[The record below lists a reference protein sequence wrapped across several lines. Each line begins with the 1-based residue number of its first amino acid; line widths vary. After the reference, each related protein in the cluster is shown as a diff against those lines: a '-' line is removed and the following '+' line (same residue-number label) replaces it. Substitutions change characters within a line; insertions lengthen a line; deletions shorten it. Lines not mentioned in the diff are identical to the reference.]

1 MIEAADAT
9 YNNWEMAFKRVKH
22 VQRPPPPLAD
32 DLHGSFIVAQREA
45 SNDRGSAVSSSAS
58 LPLHINTD
66 DSLMNGV
73 RYRAMRSRRK
83 VDFSMKMFAD
93 QIEQWYREHD
103 EKCSSQDE
111 GTPLLTLG
119 PRRRATPPPN
129 PASNE

>member
-9 YNNWEMAFKRVKH
+9 YHNWEMAFKRVKH
-22 VQRPPPPLAD
+22 AQRPPPPLAD
-32 DLHGSFIVAQREA
+32 DLHGSFIVAQRDA
-45 SNDRGSAVSSSAS
+45 NADIGSASSSAS

-73 RYRAMRSRRK
+73 RYRATRSRRK

-93 QIEQWYREHD
+93 QIENWYKEHD
-103 EKCSSQDE
+103 EKSSKQDE

-119 PRRRATPPPN
+119 SRRRETPPPN